1 MDPGSALQQFLQP
14 LQVDNHKIHTLS
26 RLFYSNFRDLAINAH
41 DQFLPTP
48 ISESILR
55 PVSQTGRGRYLLS
68 PLELDEHFLCLH
80 SYQTLISNR
89 RDHSLFCSHG

>member
-14 LQVDNHKIHTLS
+14 LQVDVQKVHILS
-26 RLFYSNFRDLAINAH
+26 RLFYSNFKDLALNAH

-55 PVSQTGRGRYLLS
+55 PVSQHGRGRYVPCLGRRRLS
-68 PLELDEHFLCLH
+68 RLVIPIVKTNGWNTREEQRKM
-80 SYQTLISNR
+80 SA
-89 RDHSLFCSHG
+89 